1 MVLKLCMRTLVK
13 MGYQCTFGI
22 LQAGQYGVAQTR
34 RRAILLAAAPGE
46 TLPHYPEPQHV
57 FSPQVN
63 QLLPKHFLR
72 ILLINLPKW
81 LANRIHFRR
90 VTCLWKWKAS
100 ALTPTPCGGWRDLTG
115 PPLSGTPSVT
125 CPGNVPV
132 LRFDLSKQN
141 NPGSRMALRS
151 LR

>member
-1 MVLKLCMRTLVK
+1 MNRFNHREYSQFKNSLVSTYLSYCEYYRSTPRILIITQLLSSCPIRPRFFILENVRNFASYKKSMVLKLCMRTLVK

-63 QLLPKHFLR
+63 QLFP
-72 ILLINLPKW
+72 
-81 LANRIHFRR
+81 
-90 VTCLWKWKAS
+90 
-100 ALTPTPCGGWRDLTG
+100 
-115 PPLSGTPSVT
+115 
-125 CPGNVPV
+125 
-132 LRFDLSKQN
+132 
-141 NPGSRMALRS
+141 
-151 LR
+151 

>member
-63 QLLPKHFLR
+63 EP
-72 ILLINLPKW
+72 
-81 LANRIHFRR
+81 
-90 VTCLWKWKAS
+90 VAS
-100 ALTPTPCGGWRDLTG
+100 KTFSENSSDKSA
-115 PPLSGTPSVT
+115 
-125 CPGNVPV
+125 
-132 LRFDLSKQN
+132 K
-141 NPGSRMALRS
+141 MACQ
-151 LR
+151 

>member
-1 MVLKLCMRTLVK
+1 MTPYHLVLSRPRFFILENVRNFASYKKSMVLKLCMRTLVK

-63 QLLPKHFLR
+63 QLFPFFQK
-72 ILLINLPKW
+72 K
-81 LANRIHFRR
+81 
-90 VTCLWKWKAS
+90 S
-100 ALTPTPCGGWRDLTG
+100 
-115 PPLSGTPSVT
+115 
-125 CPGNVPV
+125 
-132 LRFDLSKQN
+132 
-141 NPGSRMALRS
+141 
-151 LR
+151 

>member
-1 MVLKLCMRTLVK
+1 MTPYHLVLSRPRFFILENVRNFASYKKSMVLKLCMRTLVK

-63 QLLPKHFLR
+63 
-72 ILLINLPKW
+72 LIS
-81 LANRIHFRR
+81 H
-90 VTCLWKWKAS
+90 
-100 ALTPTPCGGWRDLTG
+100 
-115 PPLSGTPSVT
+115 
-125 CPGNVPV
+125 GN
-132 LRFDLSKQN
+132 
-141 NPGSRMALRS
+141 G
-151 LR
+151 